1 MAIMIMIMMA
11 IEKEDMKIK
20 EHKVV
25 VDVIPDDYHHDCDE
39 HRNDGDTDSVS
50 HKTSMLVE

>member
-11 IEKEDMKIK
+11 IEKEDMKTK
-20 EHKVV
+20 EHEVV

-39 HRNDGDTDSVS
+39 HRNDGDTDSVP